1 MQIDS
6 SGQMRKMEGSCQGQG
21 QGGGG
26 MKEMMQ
32 SLSPEDRTTFREQMS
47 SLSETDRQTMKDQM
61 AQMDTKNLSSQDL
74 SQQLMSMLLEYQDTA
89 SKNTS
94 VSAAAIDTYV

>member
-1 MQIDS
+1 MQVES
-6 SGQMRKMEGSCQGQG
+6 SGQMRKMDGSCQGQG
-21 QGGGG
+21 QGGG

-32 SLSPEDRTTFREQMS
+32 SMSPEDRTAFREKMS

-74 SQQLMSMLLEYQDTA
+74 SQQLMSMLLEYQNTA
-89 SKNTS
+89 SKHTS
-94 VSAAAIDTYV
+94 VSADTINTYA

>member
-1 MQIDS
+1 MQVES
-6 SGQMRKMEGSCQGQG
+6 SGQMQQHMRKMDGSGQG
-21 QGGGG
+21 SG
-26 MKEMMQ
+26 MREMMQ
-32 SLSPEDRTTFREQMS
+32 SMSPEDRTAFREQMS
-47 SLSETDRQTMKDQM
+47 LLSETDRQTMKDQM

-94 VSAAAIDTYV
+94 VSAVAIDTYA